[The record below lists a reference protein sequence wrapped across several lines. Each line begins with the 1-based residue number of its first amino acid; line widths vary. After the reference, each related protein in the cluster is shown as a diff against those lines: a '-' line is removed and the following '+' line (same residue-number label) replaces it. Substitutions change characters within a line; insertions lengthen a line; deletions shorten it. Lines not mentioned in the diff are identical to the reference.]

1 MQNKNKSKNKAI
13 KKQKNNK
20 RNNKIKK
27 FSKNG
32 KVYDYF
38 RACSAKRIEYL
49 TKTKDRS

>member
-32 KVYDYF
+32 KIYDYV
-38 RACSAKRIEYL
+38 RASTEK
-49 TKTKDRS
+49 